1 MQNNFNRKFK
11 PSIAMTHHNTNK
23 KQFNK
28 SYDFKHDL
36 SNLPEVAMSIII
48 NSDKFSVIK
57 AEKASDYLDL
67 LLDYAI
73 YELKKSKGKNDGG
86 SEINQNYRR

>member
-1 MQNNFNRKFK
+1 MNNFNRNFK

-28 SYDFKHDL
+28 FNDFKHDL
-36 SNLPEVAMSIII
+36 CNLPEVATNIII
-48 NSDKFSVIK
+48 NSDKFTDRKS
-57 AEKASDYLDL
+57 EKASEYLDL
-67 LLDYAI
+67 LFDYAI

-86 SEINQNYRR
+86 SETNQNYRR